1 MTDDEIRADILSYED
16 IRARADEFL
25 AEHHPSGEIPIPIEN
40 IIEKRLRMD
49 IVPMRGL
56 RDLIEAEGF
65 TTSDLA
71 EIWVD
76 ENTYDRWTSRYRFT
90 LAHEVG
96 HVVLHRE
103 VFERGSWTTQ
113 EEWREFVNSIPED
126 QHSWFE
132 YQAYSF
138 GGLVLVPQGKLLEF
152 TQEAVDQIHDAG
164 LNLTD
169 HWNFAWARIAKHL
182 SQRFDVS
189 TQVIDKRLDRDGVR
203 EHFRE

>member
-1 MTDDEIRADILSYED
+1 MTDDEIRAEVLSYED

-25 AEHHPSGEIPIPIEN
+25 AEHHQSGEIPIPIEN

-56 RDLIEAEGF
+56 RELIEAEGF

-71 EIWVD
+71 EIWID

-96 HVVLHRE
+96 HVVLHSE
-103 VFERGSWTTQ
+103 VFEHGSWTTQ
-113 EEWREFVNSIPED
+113 EGWREFVNSIPED

-132 YQAYSF
+132 Y
-138 GGLVLVPQGKLLEF
+138 
-152 TQEAVDQIHDAG
+152 
-164 LNLTD
+164 
-169 HWNFAWARIAKHL
+169 
-182 SQRFDVS
+182 
-189 TQVIDKRLDRDGVR
+189 
-203 EHFRE
+203 